1 MKEECWVLTEGAEG
15 EEDGGGL
22 NGLSGAIIGAAIEVH
37 RQLGP
42 GMLESAYEA
51 CLEFELTARGHSVE
65 RQKALPVTYK
75 GSALDCLF
83 RLDMVVDGK
92 VLVELKSVESLLPV
106 HRAQTLSYLRL
117 SGLPL
122 ALLIN
127 FYGPTLKEGVRRFRS
142 FPPTSSSSASSVPSV
157 RNS

>member
-1 MKEECWVLTEGAEG
+1 VREECCFTTEGTEDTEG
-15 EEDGGGL
+15 GGEGL
-22 NGLSGAIIGAAIEVH
+22 NGISGSIIGAAIEVH

-42 GMLESAYEA
+42 GMLESAYQA

-75 GSALDCLF
+75 GSALDCTF

-92 VLVELKSVESLLPV
+92 VLVELKSVERLLPV
-106 HRAQTLSYLRL
+106 HRSQTLSYLRL

-127 FYGPTLKEGVRRFRS
+127 FYGPTLREGVRRFRS
-142 FPPTSSSSASSVPSV
+142 FLSASVSSVPSV
-157 RNS
+157 VKNS

>member
-1 MKEECWVLTEGAEG
+1 
-15 EEDGGGL
+15 
-22 NGLSGAIIGAAIEVH
+22 
-37 RQLGP
+37 
-42 GMLESAYEA
+42 
-51 CLEFELTARGHSVE
+51 
-65 RQKALPVTYK
+65 
-75 GSALDCLF
+75 
-83 RLDMVVDGK
+83 MVVDGK

>member
-1 MKEECWVLTEGAEG
+1 MREECWVLTEGTEE

-22 NGLSGAIIGAAIEVH
+22 NGLSSAIIGAAIEVH

-51 CLEFELTARGHSVE
+51 CLGYALTARGHPVE

-75 GSALDCLF
+75 GSALDCVF
-83 RLDMVVDGK
+83 RLDLVVDGK
-92 VLVELKSVESLLPV
+92 VLVELKSVERLLPV
-106 HRAQTLSYLRL
+106 HRSQTLSYLRL

-122 ALLIN
+122 GLLIN
-127 FYGPTLKEGVRRFRS
+127 FNGVTLRQGVRRFRPFQS
-142 FPPTSSSSASSVPSV
+142 ISVSSVPSV
-157 RNS
+157 VKNS

>member
-1 MKEECWVLTEGAEG
+1 VKKECWVLTEGTEEG
-15 EEDGGGL
+15 EDRGGL

-37 RQLGP
+37 KYLGP
-42 GMLESAYEA
+42 GMLESTYEA

-65 RQKALPVTYK
+65 RQKALPVTYR
-75 GSALDCLF
+75 GSVLDCVF
-83 RLDMVVDGK
+83 RLDMVVDGR
-92 VLVELKSVESLLPV
+92 VLVELKSVERLLPV
-106 HRAQTLSYLRL
+106 HRSQTLSYLRL

-142 FPPTSSSSASSVPSV
+142 FQPNSASSVASVPSV

>member
-1 MKEECWVLTEGAEG
+1 MREECWVLTEGAEG

-22 NGLSGAIIGAAIEVH
+22 NRLSGAIIGAAIEVH

-65 RQKALPVTYK
+65 RQKTLPVTYK
-75 GSALDCLF
+75 GSALDCLL

-92 VLVELKSVESLLPV
+92 VLVELKSVERLLPV

-142 FPPTSSSSASSVPSV
+142 FLPTSSSSASSVPSV

>member
-1 MKEECWVLTEGAEG
+1 MREECWVLTEGTEE

-51 CLEFELTARGHSVE
+51 CLQFELIAAGHSIE
-65 RQKALPVTYK
+65 KQKALPVTYK
-75 GSALDCLF
+75 GSALDCVF

-92 VLVELKSVESLLPV
+92 VLVELKSVERLLPV

-127 FYGPTLKEGVRRFRS
+127 FYGPTLKEGVRRFRALPS
-142 FPPTSSSSASSVPSV
+142 TSASVSSVPSV

>member
-1 MKEECWVLTEGAEG
+1 VKEECWVLTEGAEG

>member
-1 MKEECWVLTEGAEG
+1 MKEECRVLTERT
-15 EEDGGGL
+15 EEEEEGGGL

-42 GMLESAYEA
+42 GMLESAYQA

-75 GSALDCLF
+75 GSALDCTF

-92 VLVELKSVESLLPV
+92 VLVELKSVERLLPV
-106 HRAQTLSYLRL
+106 HRSQTLSYLRL

-127 FYGPTLKEGVRRFRS
+127 FYGPTLREGVRRFRS
-142 FPPTSSSSASSVPSV
+142 FLPNSAFSVSSVPSV
-157 RNS
+157 RTS